1 MSYPFAA
8 RLSRFFSPM
17 RQDFVLERYGVALT
31 TAVLAVL
38 LRWLLDP
45 ILGHVAFYVT
55 VYAAVAYCA
64 ITCGLGPAILSAMV
78 GFCGVFYWFIDP
90 RHSLS
95 LIRPSEIHSFVG
107 FFLVCSVLIALG
119 ETNRRKQ
126 LELNRSIAALM
137 SEASERERAESA
149 LRSAHHEL
157 DRRVQAR
164 TEELTQALARVE
176 SEVSVRKQAE
186 NQLRQLSL
194 RIMNLQDEE
203 RRRIARDLH
212 DTAGQTLAAIKMISA
227 TIQQIAA
234 DEPKILD
241 LLAELNH
248 FADEALQ
255 EIRTTS
261 YLLHPPL
268 LDESGFASA
277 ARWFVEGFGKRSGI
291 QAECNIPED
300 FDRPPRNCELVLF
313 RVLQEAL
320 TNVHR
325 HSEATSARVSL
336 QADDGLLRLDVSD
349 NGRGIP
355 SHRLEQLND
364 AASSGVGIDGMKE
377 RLHELGGRLEI
388 QSGTTGTTV
397 SVMLPAHRASA
408 SSVANHHTTS
418 AA

>member
-1 MSYPFAA
+1 MSSPFAD
-8 RLSRFFSPM
+8 RLSKFFSPM
-17 RQDFVLERYGVALT
+17 RQDFVLERYGVGLA
-31 TAVLAVL
+31 TAVLAIL

-45 ILGHVAFYVT
+45 VLGHVAFYVT
-55 VYAAVAYCA
+55 IYAAVAYCA
-64 ITCGLGPAILSAMV
+64 VTCGLGPSTLSALV
-78 GFCGVFYWFIDP
+78 GFCGVFYWFVDP

-95 LIRPSEIHSFVG
+95 LNRPEFHSSVG
-107 FFLVCSVLIALG
+107 FFLVCFALIALG

-126 LELNRSIAALM
+126 LRLNQTVAALT
-137 SEASERERAESA
+137 SEASERHRAETD
-149 LRSAHHEL
+149 LQQAHSEL
-157 DRRVQAR
+157 DHRVHSR
-164 TEELTQALARVE
+164 TAQLTEALARLE
-176 SEVSVRKQAE
+176 SEINVRKQAE

-277 ARWFVEGFGKRSGI
+277 ARWFVEGFARRSGI
-291 QAECNIPED
+291 QAECSIPENL
-300 FDRPPRNCELVLF
+300 DRPPRNYELVMF

-325 HSEATSARVSL
+325 HSEATAARVSL
-336 QADDGLLRLDVSD
+336 QTDAGLICLNVTD

-355 SHRLEQLND
+355 AQRLEQLND
-364 AASSGVGIDGMKE
+364 ASTGVGINGMKE
-377 RLHELGGRLEI
+377 RLHELGGHLEI
-388 QSGTTGTTV
+388 QSGATGTTV
-397 SVMLPAHRASA
+397 TVVLPAHKT
-408 SSVANHHTTS
+408 SSVSAANHHTTS